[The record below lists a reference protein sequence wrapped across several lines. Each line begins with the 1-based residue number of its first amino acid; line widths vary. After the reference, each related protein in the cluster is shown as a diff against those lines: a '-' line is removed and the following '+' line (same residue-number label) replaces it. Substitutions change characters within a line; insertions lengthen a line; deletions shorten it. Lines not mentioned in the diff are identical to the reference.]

1 MPKTQ
6 KSELKSRIDRII
18 SAVEKDDLNSFSKD
32 DVQTFIDERLD
43 LELEISDLRSRL
55 EELEETLNA
64 IRTGEVD
71 ALVISGPKGESIYS
85 LTGAEHPY
93 RIMVETMGE
102 GAITI
107 NYDGT
112 ILFSNLSFAR
122 LAGLPLEKIVGTNF
136 TQYIDPGFKSEIKS
150 ILATNKSARMEASL
164 SNRDKSVTPIYLS
177 ISPLQE
183 DETGFSVVVTDLT
196 LQKNEELMK
205 KTNFELEDKV
215 RERTAEL
222 SKSNE
227 SLLAEIEERIL
238 TETKLRSAQKNLR
251 AMVSEVILTEER
263 SRQHF
268 AADLHDSVVQ
278 TLAAAKLRSQLIQ
291 KDIPQKSRPIF
302 ADLQDLLSE
311 GIIQARSIMSEL
323 SPPVLNEL
331 GLTQALEWL
340 VEKIGEQK
348 NINTKFENR
357 VESVSLSREVEIL
370 LFQATRELLMNVVKH
385 AQAQNAIVKF
395 SANARNLSIEVVDDG
410 KGFDIKQTFQPDM
423 KGGFGLYG
431 IRERLRHIG
440 GVLAIKS
447 KPGQGTTVLITA
459 SPDIEQK

>member
-268 AADLHDSVVQ
+268 AAESPRFCCADTGSRQ
-278 TLAAAKLRSQLIQ
+278 IALAVNPERHPPK
-291 KDIPQKSRPIF
+291 IP
-302 ADLQDLLSE
+302 ADLC
-311 GIIQARSIMSEL
+311 
-323 SPPVLNEL
+323 
-331 GLTQALEWL
+331 
-340 VEKIGEQK
+340 
-348 NINTKFENR
+348 
-357 VESVSLSREVEIL
+357 
-370 LFQATRELLMNVVKH
+370 
-385 AQAQNAIVKF
+385 
-395 SANARNLSIEVVDDG
+395 
-410 KGFDIKQTFQPDM
+410 
-423 KGGFGLYG
+423 
-431 IRERLRHIG
+431 
-440 GVLAIKS
+440 
-447 KPGQGTTVLITA
+447 
-459 SPDIEQK
+459 

>member
-1 MPKTQ
+1 
-6 KSELKSRIDRII
+6 
-18 SAVEKDDLNSFSKD
+18 
-32 DVQTFIDERLD
+32 
-43 LELEISDLRSRL
+43 
-55 EELEETLNA
+55 
-64 IRTGEVD
+64 
-71 ALVISGPKGESIYS
+71 
-85 LTGAEHPY
+85 
-93 RIMVETMGE
+93 
-102 GAITI
+102 
-107 NYDGT
+107 
-112 ILFSNLSFAR
+112 
-122 LAGLPLEKIVGTNF
+122 
-136 TQYIDPGFKSEIKS
+136 
-150 ILATNKSARMEASL
+150 
-164 SNRDKSVTPIYLS
+164 
-177 ISPLQE
+177 
-183 DETGFSVVVTDLT
+183 
-196 LQKNEELMK
+196 
-205 KTNFELEDKV
+205 
-215 RERTAEL
+215 
-222 SKSNE
+222 
-227 SLLAEIEERIL
+227 
-238 TETKLRSAQKNLR
+238 
-251 AMVSEVILTEER
+251 
-263 SRQHF
+263 
-268 AADLHDSVVQ
+268 
-278 TLAAAKLRSQLIQ
+278 
-291 KDIPQKSRPIF
+291 
-302 ADLQDLLSE
+302 
-311 GIIQARSIMSEL
+311 MSEL